1 MHLVMLAVSGALGTL
16 ARYGGTQ
23 LCQRL
28 LGPDFPWGTL
38 VVNGLGSFLLGL
50 LSHVLLHHP
59 AIPSE
64 WRVPMTTGFLGA
76 FTTFSTFSVETVQLA
91 EAGRLD
97 SAIVNVVAN
106 GTLGLLLAAFGLALG
121 RHWVAIP

>member
-1 MHLVMLAVSGALGTL
+1 
-16 ARYGGTQ
+16 
-23 LCQRL
+23 
-28 LGPDFPWGTL
+28 
-38 VVNGLGSFLLGL
+38 
-50 LSHVLLHHP
+50 
-59 AIPSE
+59 
-64 WRVPMTTGFLGA
+64 MTTGFLGA

-121 RHWVAIP
+121 RQWVVIP